1 MLLNTQGLVLRTTN
15 YSETSVVAKIFT
27 RHLGGRSYLIKG
39 VNKAKSRTKRNLLQ
53 PLSYLELT
61 VYDNNRRQLQ
71 YIKEM
76 QPALHPVNCATDSIK
91 TTLLFFMN
99 EVLYKALP
107 DEQPNPALF
116 DFGVLQIEF
125 LEECEDSL
133 AHYPAFFLLQLA
145 QHLGIAPLDNYSPR
159 EPHFNI
165 KEGRFMPSPSFATEA
180 TDLRYYV
187 SVAASK
193 QLHLLCGMAQGEV
206 RPVVL
211 SLPAADRRALMDLL
225 LQYYQYHLP
234 EFRHFKSIEV
244 LHQVLN

>member
-1 MLLNTQGLVLRTTN
+1 MLLNTQGLVLRTTD

-39 VNKAKSRTKRNLLQ
+39 VNKTKSRTKRNLLQ
-53 PLSYLELT
+53 PLSYLDLT
-61 VYDNNRRQLQ
+61 VYDNNRQQLQ
-71 YIKEM
+71 YVKEM
-76 QPALHPVNCATDSIK
+76 QPALLPLRCTADSIK

-116 DFGVLQIEF
+116 DFEVRQLAF
-125 LEECEDSL
+125 LEACEESL
-133 AHYPAFFLLQLA
+133 AHYPAWFLLQLA
-145 QHLGIAPLDNYSPR
+145 RHLGIAPLDNYSSR
-159 EPHFNI
+159 APHFNL
-165 KEGRFMPSPSFATEA
+165 KEGRFMPSPSFATDA
-180 TDLRYYV
+180 DDLRYYA
-187 SVAASK
+187 SVTASR
-193 QLHLLCGMAQGEV
+193 QLHHLCQT
-206 RPVVL
+206 VL
-211 SLPAADRRALMDLL
+211 HDEAVAPDLCAADCRAQTDLL

>member
-39 VNKAKSRTKRNLLQ
+39 VNKTKSRTKRNLLQ
-53 PLSYLELT
+53 PLSYLDLT
-61 VYDNNRRQLQ
+61 VYDNNRQQLQ

-76 QPALHPVNCATDSIK
+76 QPALHAISCTTDSVK

-116 DFGVLQIEF
+116 DFVVQQLTF
-125 LEECEDSL
+125 LETCEGSL
-133 AHYPAFFLLQLA
+133 AHYPALFLLQLA
-145 QHLGIAPLDNYSPR
+145 QHLGIAPMDNYSSH
-159 EPHFNI
+159 EPHFNL
-165 KEGRFMPSPSFATEA
+165 KEGRFMPAPSFAVDA
-180 TDLRYYV
+180 DDLRYY
-187 SVAASK
+187 ASLTASR
-193 QLHLLCGMAQGEV
+193 QLHLLCQPAQPDV
-206 RPVVL
+206 PAAPPA
-211 SLPAADRRALMDLL
+211 LPTADRRALTDLL

-234 EFRHFKSIEV
+234 EFRHFKSLEV